1 MGCFGQLG
9 LQRENFFFLSAFPT
23 AQNSPKLNIRFTD
36 SRFLYSMICDTISGF
51 APHPSNTEFAL
62 PELPQIHGGF
72 QNHSNLIL
80 AHKSNFGQINTNLSR
95 FANFKVHI
103 FWEGH
108 KILWNLHRRF
118 DRYYI
123 GQIYSGDFA
132 KFCGLLRIYEL

>member
-1 MGCFGQLG
+1 MAVW
-9 LQRENFFFLSAFPT
+9 FFFSLC
-23 AQNSPKLNIRFTD
+23 SPNCPKQPRIEYPFY
-36 SRFLYSMICDTISGF
+36 RFLYSMICDTISGF

-132 KFCGLLRIYEL
+132 KICDLLRIYELY